1 MIPALLSWSGK
12 DAAWTLHALRQRGE
26 FGVVGLLSTITD
38 EYERIS
44 MQGIR
49 VDVLQAQA
57 AAAGLPV
64 IEARIPRHADNDAY
78 IASFTDALQRAQ
90 MRWPGI
96 DRIAF
101 GDLFLADIR
110 AWREALCGSLGW
122 TTLFPL
128 FGSDFTAALARE
140 MIDGGLRANLC
151 CVDTTQARRGL
162 RRPRVRPGLGVQR
175 AAGRHRSLRRE
186 RRVPYLRA
194 RRTDVRPP
202 ARHRARGHRAA
213 RPALRLRRL
222 PAGLRLSR
230 AARRRGGRRARR

>member
-1 MIPALLSWSGK
+1 MIPALLSWSGGK

-26 FGVVGLLSTITD
+26 FDVVGLLSTITD

-128 FGSDFTAALARE
+128 FGSDTAALARE

-151 CVDTTQARRGL
+151 CVDTTQLDAGF
-162 RRPRVRPGLGVQR
+162 
-175 AAGRHRSLRRE
+175 AGRAFDPAL
-186 RRVPYLRA
+186 LRA
-194 RRTDVRPP
+194 
-202 ARHRARGHRAA
+202 
-213 RPALRLRRL
+213 L
-222 PAGLRLSR
+222 PAGIDPCGENGEFHTCVHAGPMFAHPLAIERGDTVLRDQRFAYADFLP
-230 AARRRGGRRARR
+230 A